1 MKRIQGRPSIAISGV
16 IAVLVLAI
24 LACSGTPAST
34 LNEGKGTRNDPVLV
48 GKYMVTTTY
57 EIRAQAVSYVDTQ
70 EPASDADEYRK
81 VQFQIKCT
89 KSADDICDLSEIRD
103 SLKLVSTTGIIY
115 DPVPGVKLPPSDKP
129 LQGEIL
135 GGAEQVGWLV
145 YEIPIGVEVKL
156 AMAEYDTDR
165 RGFFVLP

>member
-1 MKRIQGRPSIAISGV
+1 MKRLQGRPSFAVSGV
-16 IAVLVLAI
+16 IAALVLAI

-34 LNEGKGTRNDPVLV
+34 MNEGKGTRNDPVPA
-48 GKYMVTTTY
+48 GKYMITNKYDV
-57 EIRAQAVSYVDTQ
+57 RAQAVSYVDTQ
-70 EPASDADEYRK
+70 DPPSETDEYRK

-89 KSADDICDLSEIRD
+89 KSPDDICDLSEIRD

-115 DPVPGVKLPPSDKP
+115 DSVPGVTLPPSDKP

-165 RGFFVLP
+165 RGFFSLP